1 MLGLALASVG
11 VFVPQ
16 CAAPRHPRHE
26 IAAPA
31 PPAPTPPAD
40 AFRGAVQPMLARRC
54 GPCHAPGG
62 KMYGTMPFDDPGV
75 VRSHEDGIL
84 RRIKEPADRDPLI
97 AWLRSPSPPPR

>member
-1 MLGLALASVG
+1 MPAP
-11 VFVPQ
+11 PQ
-16 CAAPRHPRHE
+16 PTPL
-26 IAAPA
+26 APA
-31 PPAPTPPAD
+31 PD
-40 AFRGAVQPMLARRC
+40 EFREAVQSMLARRC
-54 GPCHAPGG
+54 SPCHAPGG